1 MPVMNGME
9 ATKKIRQYLKDEYR
23 LRREEQPAI
32 IGVTGHVL
40 EEYQR
45 EGLLCG
51 MDEIVAKPVYF

>member
-9 ATKKIRQYLKDEYR
+9 ATKKIRQFLKDEYG
-23 LRREEQPAI
+23 LSREEQPAI